1 MPQVRWQ
8 ARSDGLYWIDV
19 ALGTRSFSLMIDL
32 GLVDLNGRVGF
43 SVEPA
48 IYAQL
53 KKAGQLKDFL
63 QQSNRDASGKIFSS
77 ESGRLAAQLIDPIT
91 FLPVGPTV
99 RLHVMRGATGVPSRV
114 GVVFFHHLKG
124 CQVSWDLDNRVW
136 SIDYP

>member
-91 FLPVGPTV
+91 FLPVGRRSAPCNE
-99 RLHVMRGATGVPSRV
+99 RCDWRSQSSGRRFLSS
-114 GVVFFHHLKG
+114 FEE
-124 CQVSWDLDNRVW
+124 VSGELGFG
-136 SIDYP
+136 